1 MWKSVISNK
10 PFLRSQRLLLWTYP
24 WETVI
29 KASMRKNLDHSHRLL
44 STEWGL
50 PGVVRAVR
58 RYITLTNLISVD
70 ARLVYR
76 PHPENPEVK
85 VNPVAIITVKGV
97 SLSSYLEGLMALTM
111 SADAR
116 KVNHSLETSSEVVPF
131 LASAVAGDFFACP
144 RP

>member
-1 MWKSVISNK
+1 IDQSIYEEVSNPMNPSVVGVDV
-10 PFLRSQRLLLWTYP
+10 LDR
-24 WETVI
+24 
-29 KASMRKNLDHSHRLL
+29 NLDHSHRLL

-85 VNPVAIITVKGV
+85 VNPVVIAIITVKGV

-116 KVNHSLETSSEVVPF
+116 KSLWIKLETSSEVVPF